1 MMSEFRKRLL
11 FFAPLLTL
19 PSLSYAAQD
28 EIVVTATKRLQ
39 SLQDIPASVD
49 VLSGD
54 DIAKANGFNSAEE
67 ITELLSGVQAAVA
80 NGSQVAFQIRG
91 IGAVDHQALTPT
103 AAAVYVDGVF
113 LATNVQTG
121 PLLYDLERVEVL
133 KGPQGSL

>member
-1 MMSEFRKRLL
+1 M
-11 FFAPLLTL
+11 TL

-80 NGSQVAFQIRG
+80 NGSQVAFQ
-91 IGAVDHQALTPT
+91 
-103 AAAVYVDGVF
+103 
-113 LATNVQTG
+113 
-121 PLLYDLERVEVL
+121 
-133 KGPQGSL
+133 